1 LGFPIR
7 HGGLRRSLGY
17 LGVTALVASGFA
29 LVAVSPVAADQAD
42 ITFSTPASVST
53 DEPAI
58 APENAPVGGFTDL
71 DNIGLTS
78 PTRQATVCG
87 DPSVYTAK
95 IDWGDGTTPTDGTV
109 SCNTD
114 TNLDAE
120 YAVNSPDGHTY
131 KDSGTFTVTL
141 SVTDNAG
148 NDTGDTDSGPTVDVT
163 INDATLTATSATNL
177 RGGGEGGTV
186 EPATVGASAFF
197 ADSNQVFADAETVDP
212 SLKATINWG
221 DGTTSAATSITWPDC
236 GECGNVEV
244 SGSHVYDANIPATK
258 KYSVTITLQ
267 DDGGK
272 SATSEA
278 GNTPAISDA
287 ALTADAN
294 KSVSATATQAF
305 TAVVASFKDA
315 AGAQAAT
322 ADFTASINWGDN
334 SSSSGTVTK
343 TASGAFSVSGSHTYA
358 SAGSKS
364 LTITATDEE
373 GSTVTMHATATV
385 AAAPIVLPATGQPH
399 QPASA
404 WPVGLL
410 ALLLLGLVA
419 MAGGVA
425 RVVLK
430 RSSAR

>member
-1 LGFPIR
+1 MKLGFPLR
-7 HGGLRRSLGY
+7 HRGLRRSLGY
-17 LGVTALVASGFA
+17 LGVTALLASGFA
-29 LVAVSPVAADQAD
+29 LVAVSPVAADSPD
-42 ITFSTPASVST
+42 ITFSTPVAVPVSP
-53 DEPAI
+53 DEPVI
-58 APENAPVGGFTDL
+58 APENATVGGFTDP
-71 DNIGLTS
+71 DNIGPS
-78 PTRQATVCG
+78 ISTRQAAICG
-87 DPSVYTAK
+87 DPTAYTAT
-95 IDWGDGTTPTDGTV
+95 IDWGDGTPPTDGAV

-114 TNLDAE
+114 TTLDAQ
-120 YAVNSPDGHTY
+120 YAVSSPGGHTY

-148 NDTGDTDSGPTVDVT
+148 NDTGDTDSGATVNVT
-163 INDATLTATSATNL
+163 INDASLTATSATNV
-177 RGGGEGGTV
+177 RGGEGNV
-186 EPATVGASAFF
+186 EPATVTASAFF
-197 ADSNQVFADAETVDP
+197 SDSNPVFANAETVDP
-212 SLKATINWG
+212 GLTATINWG
-221 DGTTSAATSITWPDC
+221 DGTTSAATSISWPDC

-244 SGSHVYDANIPATK
+244 RGSHVYDANIPATK
-258 KYSVTITLQ
+258 KYSVTITLK
-267 DDGGK
+267 DDGGN

-278 GNTPAISDA
+278 GDTPAISDA
-287 ALTADAN
+287 ALTADTN
-294 KSVSATATQAF
+294 KSLSATATQAF

-315 AGAQAAT
+315 AGAQAAA

-334 SSSSGTVTK
+334 SSSSGTLTK
-343 TASGAFSVSGSHTYA
+343 TASGAFSVSGSHTYS

-404 WPVGLL
+404 WPVALL

-425 RVVLK
+425 RVLLK
-430 RSSAR
+430 RA